1 MKVSVVIPTYDR
13 PIELTRALKSAANQT
28 YENIEIIVVN
38 DSENDHP
45 VFEIIEKLND
55 SRIKYYR
62 NERSKGG
69 NGARNTGILK
79 ATGNYIAF
87 LDDDDEW
94 FPKKLEKQ
102 MASMNVLDNKW
113 GGCYCGYRVMLKEN
127 KWKDSLNKIEGK
139 FVKELLTGKNSIG
152 AISTL
157 FIKKNVVEKIG
168 LFSEKLRR
176 YQDIYFVISFMR
188 FYKLA
193 FVNDILVKVYG
204 HNQPKADVLLD
215 SSKDFLSL
223 ISQDLKQ
230 LKKKERNL
238 VFSLITYRIS
248 IRYLRE
254 RYYKNSFI
262 YLMKS
267 IRYRL
272 LSPRKY
278 GKYLFIFTC
287 SIFGRNRANIDII
300 T

>member
-1 MKVSVVIPTYDR
+1 MKVSVVIPTYER
-13 PIELTRALKSAANQT
+13 PIELARALKSAVEQT

-38 DSENDHP
+38 DSENDHS

-94 FPKKLEKQ
+94 LPKKLEKQ
-102 MASMNVLDNKW
+102 MKRMSLLKSDW
-113 GGCYCGYRVMLKEN
+113 GGCYCGYRLIHKN
-127 KWKDSLNKIEGK
+127 GKWKNFLNKREGQ
-139 FVKELLTGKNSIG
+139 FAREILLGKNSIG
-152 AISTL
+152 SASTL
-157 FIKKNVVEKIG
+157 FIKKTAVEKIG
-168 LFSEKLRR
+168 LFSEKLSR

-193 FVNDILVKVYG
+193 FVNDVLVNVYG
-204 HNQPKADVLLD
+204 HNQPKADVLLK
-215 SSKDFLSL
+215 SSKEFLSL
-223 ISQDLKQ
+223 VSPELRQ
-230 LKKKERNL
+230 LKKKDRNL
-238 VFSLITYRIS
+238 ILSLINYRIS
-248 IRYLRE
+248 MGYLRE
-254 RYYKNSFI
+254 RYYKNSFV
-262 YLMKS
+262 YLKKS

-278 GKYLFIFTC
+278 GKYLFSLAQYLAGIK
-287 SIFGRNRANIDII
+287 
-300 T
+300 